1 MMKYAVYQMKVVAG
15 NPETNRENVAKWIET
30 VMKQEKPDTVVLP
43 EMWNTGY
50 ALPEL
55 PTIADEDGEPT
66 KSFLSNLAKTYD
78 INIIG
83 GSIGNQKQGKF
94 YNTSLVFNRQG
105 HVVYDY
111 DKIHLVP
118 MLDEPR
124 YLTGG
129 RQKAHTF
136 ELDGVKMGLIICY
149 DLRFPE
155 LARSLALDGAQVLH
169 IVAEWPAARRD
180 HWKTLQAARAIE
192 NQFFVVSSNTAGT
205 YQDTEYAG
213 ESLIIDPWGTTL
225 KSAGKTERETLTA
238 TLDLSIVPEIR
249 QDVPV
254 FSSRVPDM
262 YE

>member
-1 MMKYAVYQMKVVAG
+1 MMKYAIYQMEVIAG

-30 VMKQEKPDTVVLP
+30 VAKQEEPDTIVLP

-55 PTIADEDGEPT
+55 PDIADRDGEPT
-66 KSFLSNLAKTYD
+66 KSFLSNLAKTYH

-94 YNTSLVFNRQG
+94 YNTSMVFNRQG
-105 HVVYDY
+105 ELVYEY

-118 MLDEPR
+118 MLDEPS

-129 RQKAHTF
+129 KQKVQTF
-136 ELDGVKMGLIICY
+136 ELDHVKMGLIICY

-155 LARSLALDGAQVLH
+155 LTRKLALDGAQVLH

-180 HWKTLQAARAIE
+180 HWKTLQVARAIE
-192 NQFFVVSSNTAGT
+192 NQFFVVSSNTVGT
-205 YQDTEYAG
+205 YQNTDYAG
-213 ESLIIDPWGTTL
+213 ESLVVDPWGTTS
-225 KSAGKTERETLTA
+225 KSAGKTNRETLTA
-238 TLDLSIVPEIR
+238 TLDLSAVPKIR
-249 QDVPV
+249 KDVPV
-254 FSSRVPDM
+254 FASRVPEM